1 MNTAT
6 PKPLAK
12 PPAQARLPYGISNF
26 EALIDKGYAYID
38 KTRFIEL
45 LENES
50 TPYQLFIRPRKFGK
64 SLFFTTLSCY
74 YDVNYAEKFQT
85 LFKGLYIGEHP
96 TTEHN
101 SFMMLK
107 FDFSGLNTN
116 SAEEFK
122 VSFYDRVQNKLLD
135 FIKTYRHLFDDS
147 DKLMEQIKQTPQSIG
162 ALQAI
167 FSAVNSIGAK
177 LFVLID
183 EYDHF
188 ANDLIALGAPGG
200 SVYRDMVQ
208 ANGLV
213 RDFYENLKDGTKS
226 VVSRIFITGI
236 SPVMM
241 NDLTSG
247 FNIVR
252 NLTLEERYNQMLGF
266 TQDEVDALIDT
277 AGIDRKLITV
287 DMERYY
293 NGYLFS
299 EDAETRLY
307 NPNMALYFLDEI
319 LMTGRTPKHI
329 IDDNL
334 RTDYARLRR
343 LIENEHNRKTLIAIM
358 KNNGIMAEIA
368 RSFPMDAM
376 YRDQYFVSL
385 LFYMGLIT
393 IDRLERGM
401 TLLRI
406 PNYSIRT
413 LYWEYLEQ
421 LTGNLNSEVMIDM
434 GAEGLAIR
442 RLAYDGDPV
451 PYLDYMSGNIFQR
464 LSNRDLIGFDEKYIK
479 LMLLGGLFRS
489 RLYVPDSEREV
500 EHGYIDIFLQRSPLV
515 PDVAYEW
522 VWELKYLKKEDATEA
537 KVSAT
542 LDAARDQLA
551 KYRRSALFA
560 GRDDVKFAALLFI
573 GKEQYQI
580 V

>member
-26 EALIDKGYAYID
+26 EALIAKGYVYID
-38 KTRFIEL
+38 KTRFIER

-50 TPYQLFIRPRKFGK
+50 NPYQLFIRPRKFGK
-64 SLFFTTLSCY
+64 SLFFTTLFYY

-96 TTEHN
+96 TPEHN
-101 SFMMLK
+101 RFMMLK

-122 VSFYDRVQNKLLD
+122 ASFYDEIRKTLLD
-135 FIKTYRHLFDDS
+135 FIETYRHLFRNTDN
-147 DKLMEQIKQTPQSIG
+147 LMKELTQTPQSTG
-162 ALQAI
+162 ALQTI

-188 ANDLIALGAPGG
+188 ANDLIALGAHGR
-200 SVYRDMVQ
+200 SVYHNMVQ

-213 RDFYENLKDGTKS
+213 RDFYEKLKNGTKS

-247 FNIVR
+247 FNIAD
-252 NLTLEERYNQMLGF
+252 NLTLEERYNEMLGF
-266 TQDEVDALIDT
+266 TQDEVDTLIDAT
-277 AGIDRKLITV
+277 GIDRKLITI
-287 DMERYY
+287 DLAHYY

-307 NPNMALYFLDEI
+307 NPNMALYFLNKI
-319 LMTGRTPKHI
+319 LMTGRIPKHI

-368 RSFPMDAM
+368 RSFSMDEM
-376 YRDQYFVSL
+376 YREQYFVSL

-401 TLLRI
+401 TVLRI

-421 LTGNLNSEVMIDM
+421 LTGNLNSEIMVDM
-434 GAEGLAIR
+434 SVEGAAIR
-442 RLAYDGDPV
+442 NLAYDGDLG
-451 PYLDYMSGNIFQR
+451 PYLDYMSKNIFQR
-464 LSNRDLIGFDEKYIK
+464 LSNRDLLGFDEKYIK

-489 RLYVPDSEREV
+489 RLYVPDSEKEV

-522 VWELKYLKKEDATEA
+522 VWELKYLKKEDAAEA
-537 KVSAT
+537 KVSAM
-542 LDAARDQLA
+542 LEAAQGQLA
-551 KYRRSALFA
+551 KYRQSALFA

>member
-6 PKPLAK
+6 PKP
-12 PPAQARLPYGISNF
+12 RLPYGISNF
-26 EALIDKGYAYID
+26 EALITKGYTYID

-50 TPYQLFIRPRKFGK
+50 NPYQLFIRPRKFGK

-74 YDVNYAEKFQT
+74 YDLNCAEKFQT

-96 TTEHN
+96 TPEHN
-101 SFMMLK
+101 RFMMLK

-122 VSFYDRVQNKLLD
+122 ASFYDRIRDKLLD
-135 FIKTYRHLFDDS
+135 FIETYRHLFRNTDA
-147 DKLMEQIKQTPQSIG
+147 LIEQIKQTPQSTG
-162 ALQAI
+162 ALQTI

-200 SVYRDMVQ
+200 SVYHNMIQ

-247 FNIVR
+247 FNIVK

-266 TQDEVDALIDT
+266 TQEEVDALIDT
-277 AGIDRKLITV
+277 AGIDRALITV

-319 LMTGRTPKHI
+319 LMTGRAPKHI

-376 YRDQYFVSL
+376 YRDRYFVSL

-434 GAEGLAIR
+434 GAESEAIR

-464 LSNRDLIGFDEKYIK
+464 LSNRDLLGFDEKYIK

-489 RLYVPDSEREV
+489 RLYVPDSEKEV

-515 PDVAYEW
+515 PDAAYEW
-522 VWELKYLKKEDATEA
+522 VWELKYLKKEDAAEA
-537 KVSAT
+537 KISAA
-542 LDAARDQLA
+542 LEAARAQLA
-551 KYRRSALFA
+551 KYRQSALFA

-573 GKEQYQI
+573 GKDQFQI